1 MGGVIEVKARR
12 NVSKIDGSGALAA
25 VVDGVGVIVIGG
37 GVRKNSASMISEAKE
52 ICSAAGIL
60 AHWPSPQRNARPD
73 PPCHHPRGTR
83 TDPRR
88 RIIRVDSA
96 SGSISRW
103 ATWRTPQKSI
113 PALAPVAWQLGF
125 ALERRQSCPKTHL
138 GKNHSTNAECCG
150 T

>member
-60 AHWPSPQRNARPD
+60 AHWPSPQRNAQTGPIL
-73 PPCHHPRGTR
+73 PPP
-83 TDPRR
+83 
-88 RIIRVDSA
+88 
-96 SGSISRW
+96 
-103 ATWRTPQKSI
+103 
-113 PALAPVAWQLGF
+113 
-125 ALERRQSCPKTHL
+125 ERDRHRSSEQDNPS
-138 GKNHSTNAECCG
+138 
-150 T
+150 